1 MKLTRRLA
9 LAAVASPAL
18 AQPRPLRLIIPF
30 PPGGASDL
38 FGRLLAERMGG
49 HLNQPVVVENRGGTG
64 GLVAAEY
71 AARQPADGQTLL
83 FATQATQVF
92 NKYLYRSLPYD
103 PDRDFTPLSTVA
115 SVAYVLVMNPAVPA
129 TTLPGLIAYA
139 RANPGRLNYGSSGIG
154 SGMHLATHT
163 FAMRAGGDMVHVPY
177 RGAAPAVTALVQ
189 GEVQLMVDLVPN
201 SLPLVRDGRLRAMA
215 VGLLAPTPLLPG
227 VPTFHENGIDD
238 FDVPPWF
245 LLVATGQVAPEV
257 AARLTAAA
265 DAALAE
271 PGFAVRLEAVAAQP
285 MRISG
290 AALTRFLAEE
300 NARWAP
306 LIRSAGARLD

>member
-1 MKLTRRLA
+1 MNLTRRIVLSA
-9 LAAVASPAL
+9 LATPAL

-38 FGRLLAERMGG
+38 FGRLLAERMGTA
-49 HLNQPVVVENRGGTG
+49 LNQPVVVENRGGTG

-71 AARQPADGQTLL
+71 AARQPPDGQTLL

-92 NKYLYRSLPYD
+92 NKYLYRRLPYD

-115 SVAYVLVMNPAVPA
+115 SVAYVLVVNPAVPA
-129 TTLPGLIAYA
+129 ATLPELIDYA

-201 SLPLVRDGRLRAMA
+201 SLPLIRDGRLKAMA
-215 VGLLAPTPLLPG
+215 VGLPIVTTKIGGTLEALGEDYPWMVEPG
-227 VPTFHENGIDD
+227 N
-238 FDVPPWF
+238 
-245 LLVATGQVAPEV
+245 
-257 AARLTAAA
+257 
-265 DAALAE
+265 DAALA
-271 PGFAVRLEAVAAQP
+271 AVLLAALDDP
-285 MRISG
+285 ARCRELG
-290 AALTRFLAEE
+290 AANHARFIRLFGAPRM
-300 NARWAP
+300 ARETADLYASVLSERVSAP
-306 LIRSAGARLD
+306 